1 VWVLN
6 SHWAVGDDG
15 ALQWL
20 LLRRAGNN
28 WHPRRFHVERD
39 ALLRSICE
47 LCGAV
52 DAAAIAT
59 IRGGAGEDHGRSP
72 LRRAHALSAAPT
84 AAAAALASLVTPRQA
99 SAVTG
104 RARPADVGA
113 IDELFAAYRPD
124 LWALI
129 RT

>member
-1 VWVLN
+1 MATPGKSYAASARQPMPTAYRGRPVLVLN

-39 ALLRSICE
+39 ALLGSICE

-52 DAAAIAT
+52 DAAVVTT
-59 IRGGAGEDHGRSP
+59 ICGWP
-72 LRRAHALSAAPT
+72 AL
-84 AAAAALASLVTPRQA
+84 
-99 SAVTG
+99 
-104 RARPADVGA
+104 
-113 IDELFAAYRPD
+113 YRPD
-124 LWALI
+124 ALALP
-129 RT
+129 TTPAGAADA